1 MSPGVDGAA
10 PGRSQKHYCPEG
22 QHLLTM
28 CECVL
33 TVSGAL
39 MQDLLPEVPILDSFS
54 AAVALDKPLLPQQG
68 FLQEE
73 PSSCQNISKEQD
85 TLMLF
90 ALPATV
96 LEAATPGRP
105 ARYAN

>member
-1 MSPGVDGAA
+1 M
-10 PGRSQKHYCPEG
+10 
-22 QHLLTM
+22 
-28 CECVL
+28 
-33 TVSGAL
+33 
-39 MQDLLPEVPILDSFS
+39 MQDLLPEVPMLKPFS

-68 FLQEE
+68 CLQGAMQEE
-73 PSSCQNISKEQD
+73 PSSCQNITKEQD

-105 ARYAN
+105 ARYTN